1 MSNDFI
7 YIEKDWGSL
16 FYKHFGKNTRQEAVD
31 ICSKQGKLVHLPRPR
46 FAEENEFYRIF
57 FSKENLW
64 LDLKDD
70 RIGLKS
76 SDGNIFVS
84 QSWVTLPRQTN
95 AIEKRYDWI
104 NTNLEPR
111 SEQEFI
117 NGVIM
122 DQTGRWQSIDDTEKM
137 DTVCIYNII
146 PNECRR
152 CSNKTYCRF
161 QDDRKDIECICTFR
175 AVLKSDSLQDM
186 PPIPGFFHTN
196 QIDYNPQLEALK
208 SQWDSLEKYSSISGD
223 FEPYEIKKSNCF

>member
-7 YIEKDWGSL
+7 YIEKEWGSL
-16 FYKHFGKNTRQEAVD
+16 FYKHFGKKTRQEAVD
-31 ICSKQGKLVHLPRPR
+31 ICSKQGKFKKQVHLPRPR

-76 SDGNIFVS
+76 SDENVFVS
-84 QSWVTLPRQTN
+84 QSWVTLPSQTK

-111 SEQEFI
+111 REQEFI

-175 AVLKSDSLQDM
+175 AVIRSDSL
-186 PPIPGFFHTN
+186 PPLPPPFLPN
-196 QIDYNPQLEALK
+196 YAKLMSE
-208 SQWDSLEKYSSISGD
+208 WDKTYSDSIKTYSSKSGD
-223 FEPYEIKKSNCF
+223 FEPYDITKRNC

>member
-7 YIEKDWGSL
+7 YIEKEWGSL
-16 FYKHFGKNTRQEAVD
+16 FYKHFGKNTRQEAVS
-31 ICSKQGKLVHLPRPR
+31 ICSKQGNLVHLPRPR

-64 LDLKDD
+64 LDFKDD

-76 SDGNIFVS
+76 SDENIFVS
-84 QSWVTLPRQTN
+84 QSWVTLPSQTK

-175 AVLKSDSLQDM
+175 AVIRSDSL
-186 PPIPGFFHTN
+186 PPLPPPFLPN
-196 QIDYNPQLEALK
+196 YAKLMSE
-208 SQWDSLEKYSSISGD
+208 WDKTYSDSIKTYSSKSGD
-223 FEPYEIKKSNCF
+223 FEPYDITKRNC

>member
-7 YIEKDWGSL
+7 YIEKEWGSL
-16 FYKHFGKNTRQEAVD
+16 FYKHFGKKTRQEAED
-31 ICSKQGKLVHLPRPR
+31 ICSKQGKFVHLPRPR

-76 SDGNIFVS
+76 SDENIFVS
-84 QSWVTLPRQTN
+84 QSWVTLPKQTK

-146 PNECRR
+146 PNECKR
-152 CSNKTYCRF
+152 CWNQTYCRF

-175 AVLKSDSLQDM
+175 GVIESDFLV
-186 PPIPGFFHTN
+186 PEK
-196 QIDYNPQLEALK
+196 NPQMVHPLHPSIPHPILLDEWE
-208 SQWDSLEKYSSISGD
+208 SIVTYSSKSGD
-223 FEPYEIKKSNCF
+223 FEPYDIRKRNC